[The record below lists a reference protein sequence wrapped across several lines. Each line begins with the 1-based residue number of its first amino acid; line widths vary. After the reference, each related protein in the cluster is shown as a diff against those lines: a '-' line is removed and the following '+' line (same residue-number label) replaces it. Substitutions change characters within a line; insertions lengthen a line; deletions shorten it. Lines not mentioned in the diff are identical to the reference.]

1 MQYEGRLPDQGLRLA
16 ATKYYGTIRYCHEG
30 IWRIRQPFARRYRV
44 PNREA
49 FLEYR
54 TVPFCAKAVTAGT
67 KVLTDATVGS
77 QKTLSVTG

>member
-1 MQYEGRLPDQGLRLA
+1 MRVFGGLGNHLHA
-16 ATKYYGTIRYCHEG
+16 
-30 IWRIRQPFARRYRV
+30 RYRV

-54 TVPFCAKAVTAGT
+54 TVLFCAKAMTAGT